1 MVFSSIS
8 FIFFFLPVFFLC
20 YYLLRGKWRVGFL
33 LFASLIFYS
42 WGELK
47 YLPLMVI
54 VIAVN
59 YLFALFTERFPAR
72 KRLFLIL
79 AVAFDI
85 LSLFFYKYFTPL
97 AVNVLRLPR
106 LGFFPSSLPLG
117 ISFFTFQAMSYVIDV
132 YRGKTKVQRN
142 PFVFGTY
149 ITMFPQLIAGPIVRY
164 SDIEIQING
173 LADNTQRIDPDA
185 VARGIRMFLIGLA
198 KKVLLGNMI
207 GEAWQFLS
215 ARPSELGILGCWFG
229 AFCYTLQIY
238 FDFSG
243 YSDMAIGLGGM
254 MGFSFPQNFDHP
266 YTATSVTDFWRRWHM
281 TLSGFFRD
289 YVYIP
294 LGGSRKGTPRTILN
308 MFIVWA
314 LTGLWHGAS
323 ITFVIWGLYYWVFL
337 VLERFVFRRVLE
349 KIPAVIRT
357 VLLFPVV
364 SAGWVIFYFD
374 DFSEMGRY
382 FAGMFS
388 FSAPALGVNAI
399 SVIGSY
405 WVWFLLGLLCAGN
418 LPVKTYRA
426 LARKKP
432 RLASVCRTAVLL
444 LLFVLCIAALVR
456 QSYNPFIYFRF

>member
-8 FIFFFLPVFFLC
+8 FIFFFLSVFFLG
-20 YYLLRGKWRVGFL
+20 YYLLRGKWRIGFL
-33 LFASLIFYS
+33 LLASLIFYS
-42 WGELK
+42 WGELN
-47 YLPLMVI
+47 YLPLMLI
-54 VIAVN
+54 VIAIN
-59 YLFALFTERFPAR
+59 YLFALFVERFPTH

-79 AVAFDI
+79 AVTID
-85 LSLFFYKYFTPL
+85 LMSLFFYKYFTPL
-97 AVNVLRLPR
+97 AVNVLRLPK
-106 LGFFPSSLPLG
+106 LGFFPTSLPLG

-132 YRGKTKVQRN
+132 YRGKTKAQKN
-142 PFVFGTY
+142 LIVFGTY

-164 SDIEIQING
+164 SDIETQING
-173 LADNTQRIDPDA
+173 LANRTQRISLDA
-185 VARGIRMFLIGLA
+185 VEKGIQMFLIGLA

-215 ARPSELGILGCWFG
+215 VRPAELGILGCWFG

-238 FDFSG
+238 YDFSG

-254 MGFSFPQNFDHP
+254 MGFSFPKNFDHP
-266 YTATSVTDFWRRWHM
+266 YAATSVTDFWRRWHM

-289 YVYIP
+289 YVYFP
-294 LGGSRKGTPRTILN
+294 LGGSRKGTLRTILN
-308 MFIVWA
+308 MLIVWA

-323 ITFVIWGLYYWVFL
+323 ATFVVWGLFYWMFL
-337 VLERFVFRRVLE
+337 VLERFVFRRALE

-357 VLLFPVV
+357 ILLFLLV
-364 SAGWVIFYFD
+364 SASFMIFYFD
-374 DFSEMGRY
+374 NFPAMGRY
-382 FAGMFS
+382 FSGMFN
-388 FSAPALGVNAI
+388 FSAPILGANAI

-405 WVWFLLGLLCAGN
+405 WVWFLMGLLCAGY
-418 LPVKTYRA
+418 LPSKAYHA

-432 RLASVCRTAVLL
+432 VLASVCRTAALL

>member
-20 YYLLRGKWRVGFL
+20 YYLLRRKWRVGFL

-47 YLPLMVI
+47 YLPLMVT

-72 KRLFLIL
+72 KRLFLIV
-79 AVAFDI
+79 AIAFDI
-85 LSLFFYKYFTPL
+85 GSLFFYKYFTPL

-106 LGFFPSSLPLG
+106 LGFFPDSLPLG

-132 YRGKTKVQRN
+132 YRGTTKAQRN
-142 PFVFGTY
+142 PLIFGTY

-164 SDIEIQING
+164 SDIETQING
-173 LADNTQRIDPDA
+173 LAAGTQRIDPKNVSD
-185 VARGIRMFLIGLA
+185 GIGIFLIGLS

-215 ARPSELGILGCWFG
+215 ANPADLGILGSWFG

-238 FDFSG
+238 YDFSG
-243 YSDMAIGLGGM
+243 YSDMAIGLGRM

-294 LGGSRKGTPRTILN
+294 LGGSRRGTARTILN

-337 VLERFVFRRVLE
+337 VLERFVFRRVLD
-349 KIPAVIRT
+349 KIPAWIRT
-357 VLLFPVV
+357 VLLFPVF

-382 FAGMFS
+382 FAGMFR
-388 FSAPALGVNAI
+388 FAAPVVGTDAL
-399 SVIGSY
+399 SVVASY
-405 WVWFLLGLLCAGN
+405 WVWFVLGLLCAGY
-418 LPVKTYRA
+418 LPQKLFRA
-426 LARKKP
+426 IERKKP
-432 RLASVCRTAVLL
+432 VLASVCRVIGLTVLFL
-444 LLFVLCIAALVR
+444 LCIAALVR

>member
-33 LFASLIFYS
+33 LLFSLVFYS

-47 YLPLMVI
+47 YLPLMLI

-59 YLFALFTERFPAR
+59 YLMPLFMEKLPSR

-79 AVAFDI
+79 AVGFDV

-106 LGFFPSSLPLG
+106 LGFFPKSLPLG

-132 YRGKTKVQRN
+132 YRGKTKAQKN
-142 PFVFGTY
+142 PIIFGTY

-164 SDIEIQING
+164 TDIETQING
-173 LADNTQRIDPDA
+173 LADRTQRIDPNEISSGI
-185 VARGIRMFLIGLA
+185 ARFLVGLS

-207 GEAWQFLS
+207 GEAWQYLS
-215 ARPSELGILGCWFG
+215 VHPLEIGALGCWFG
-229 AFCYTLQIY
+229 AVCYMLQMY

-243 YSDMAIGLGGM
+243 YSDMAIGLGKM
-254 MGFSFPQNFDHP
+254 MGFSFPENFDHP
-266 YTATSVTDFWRRWHM
+266 FTATSVTEFWRRWHM

-289 YVYIP
+289 YVYFP
-294 LGGSRKGTPRTILN
+294 LGGSRKGTARTIFN
-308 MFIVWA
+308 MLIVWT

-323 ITFVIWGLYYWVFL
+323 VTFVLWGLFFWVLL
-337 VLERFVFRRVLE
+337 VLERFVLRKVLE
-349 KIPAVIRT
+349 KIPT
-357 VLLFPVV
+357 VVR
-364 SAGWVIFYFD
+364 VIFYVPLLIISFVIFCFD
-374 DFSEMGRY
+374 NLGEMGRY
-382 FAGMFS
+382 FAGMFN
-388 FSAPALGVNAI
+388 FSSPALTADAI

-405 WVWFLLGLLCAGN
+405 WVWFVLGLLFAGY
-418 LPVKTYRA
+418 LPLKAYRA

-432 RLASVCRTAVLL
+432 GLASVCRTVVLL